1 MAIACLVIDQTKFSS
16 NYCKKKKKKSASEAS
31 NLNHEQPGPPGLNIT
46 TMASTLKI
54 IIAVIVEHVFN
65 TKHLVTTN
73 QRFTRDISLNHSL
86 FIKQKL
92 WGRPYTRVA
101 L

>member
-16 NYCKKKKKKSASEAS
+16 NYCKKKSASEAS

-46 TMASTLKI
+46 IMASTLKI
-54 IIAVIVEHVFN
+54 IIFVIVEHVVN

-86 FIKQKL
+86 FI
-92 WGRPYTRVA
+92 
-101 L
+101 